1 MGSSKPLGLYSPKM
15 HSRAGNA
22 ASMQQRDQSFGR
34 VRAVIKMLTALA
46 MLAAVPRWRVTQVD
60 FDDDT

>member
-1 MGSSKPLGLYSPKM
+1 LGSSKPL
-15 HSRAGNA
+15 
-22 ASMQQRDQSFGR
+22 GR